1 MTIAALMIVRDEET
15 FIEWN
20 IRYHLQL
27 GFDYIFITNHCSIDN
42 TKVILKKFSDNKKVI
57 VIEESEPSFD
67 HGKIANKL
75 LQFALKQYCIDWF
88 FLIDADEFLSIPT
101 KLHPFIE
108 DLEKRKIIYAS
119 IGWVNAIAH
128 NNTSTLNPIATSIF
142 YYPFPEREWQHEGH
156 FRKSIAKNHDRIE
169 VVVGGHYFKSENNKE
184 FCELTG
190 GSPTKLPF
198 HEAKYFHFENRN
210 NAHNLFKKWELLAL
224 NEQDSSSCENAPWL
238 ERINLIRQYVKEY
251 KENIQEL
258 ERLWFKETRTLWG
271 TRIPNKNIFS
281 DTSLSDWSKLIEK
294 K

>member
-1 MTIAALMIVRDEET
+1 MKIAALMIVRDEET

-27 GFDYIFITNHCSIDN
+27 GFDYMFITNHCSIDT
-42 TKVILKKFSDNKKVI
+42 TKVILKKFSDNKKII
-57 VIEESEPSFD
+57 VIEESEPTFD

-75 LQFALKQYCIDWF
+75 LQFALKQYNIDWF

-119 IGWVNAIAH
+119 IGWVNAIAQ

-156 FRKSIAKNHDRIE
+156 FRKSIAKNHDGIE

-184 FCELTG
+184 FYELTG

-210 NAHNLFKKWELLAL
+210 NAHNLFKKWERLAL
-224 NEQDSSSCENAPWL
+224 NEQDSSSSENAPWL
-238 ERINLIRQYVKEY
+238 ERINLIRKYVKEY

-271 TRIPNKNIFS
+271 TRIPNENIFS
-281 DTSLSDWSKLIEK
+281 DTSLSDWSKLIEIK
-294 K
+294 